1 MKKKPI
7 PERIP
12 DAMAPWLRIVSC
24 MPLDQL
30 WTQHG
35 ITRHVRGA
43 ALGVAE
49 VEARLR
55 ASQDYELVEARTGSQ
70 LRWYPRGHYGF
81 WQEKARRHAEEP
93 DEEPDEVRPLDDF
106 PDSRCYFISEWHDAE
121 TGDSVLLFE
130 EHH

>member
-12 DAMAPWLRIVSC
+12 DAMAPWLRIVTR

-30 WTQHG
+30 WTQRG
-35 ITRHVRGA
+35 ITRHLRGA
-43 ALGVAE
+43 ALGAAE
-49 VEARLR
+49 VESRLR
-55 ASQDYELVEARTGSQ
+55 ASQDYELVEARMGSQ

-81 WQEKARRHAEEP
+81 WKEKARRQTAEP
-93 DEEPDEVRPLDDF
+93 GNVRSLDDF
-106 PDSRCYFISEWHDAE
+106 LDSRCYFISEWHDAG
-121 TGDSVLLFE
+121 TGHGVLLFE

>member
-1 MKKKPI
+1 MKKEPI

-12 DAMAPWLRIVSC
+12 DALAPWLRIVGR

-30 WTQHG
+30 WTTRG
-35 ITRHVRGA
+35 VTRHIRRA
-43 ALGVAE
+43 ALGAAE
-49 VEARLR
+49 VEVRLSESR
-55 ASQDYELVEARTGSQ
+55 DYELVEARMGSE

-81 WQEKARRHAEEP
+81 WREVARSHAAEP
-93 DEEPDEVRPLDDF
+93 DKVRPLDDF
-106 PDSRCYFISEWHDAE
+106 PDSRCYFISEWQDAE

>member
-12 DAMAPWLRIVSC
+12 DAMAPWLRIVTR

-30 WTQHG
+30 WTPSG
-35 ITRHVRGA
+35 LTRHIRGT
-43 ALGVAE
+43 ALGAAE
-49 VEARLR
+49 VEARLT
-55 ASQDYELVEARTGSQ
+55 ASQDYQLVEARMGSQ

-81 WQEKARRHAEEP
+81 WQKKARRHAA
-93 DEEPDEVRPLDDF
+93 EPDEVRPLDDF
-106 PDSRCYFISEWHDAE
+106 PDSHCYFISEWHDAG
-121 TGDSVLLFE
+121 TGDGVLLFE